1 VVRQGLIMALTLDPD
16 IEVVGEAANG
26 AAAVQM
32 TRNLRPDVV
41 VMDLMMP
48 EMDGIAATAAIKSE
62 LPDIQVVALTTAMD
76 DESIVGAVRAGAIGY
91 LLKDTSSDEIRRAV
105 RGAAEKQVQLSPIA
119 AARLMQQVQTP
130 APPQALTVRETDV
143 LRLVGQGH
151 LNREIAASLDIS
163 EKTVSAHVTNI
174 LTKLGMQSRTQAAM
188 YAVRTGL
195 VPAGAAKNQS

>member
-1 VVRQGLIMALTLDPD
+1 
-16 IEVVGEAANG
+16 
-26 AAAVQM
+26 
-32 TRNLRPDVV
+32 
-41 VMDLMMP
+41 
-48 EMDGIAATAAIKSE
+48 
-62 LPDIQVVALTTAMD
+62 
-76 DESIVGAVRAGAIGY
+76 
-91 LLKDTSSDEIRRAV
+91 
-105 RGAAEKQVQLSPIA
+105 
-119 AARLMQQVQTP
+119 
-130 APPQALTVRETDV
+130 VRETDV

>member
-1 VVRQGLIMALTLDPD
+1 MALTLDPD